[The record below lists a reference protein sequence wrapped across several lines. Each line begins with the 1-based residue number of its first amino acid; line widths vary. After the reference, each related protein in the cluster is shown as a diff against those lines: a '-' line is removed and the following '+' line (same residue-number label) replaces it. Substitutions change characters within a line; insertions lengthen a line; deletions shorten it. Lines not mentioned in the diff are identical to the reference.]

1 MPLDLSKIPGA
12 EMTSPGQ
19 VAAHATLLFYG
30 PHGCGKSTLAASASA
45 VEDLKPVL
53 ALDFE
58 GSMAVAKDL
67 YDDVDVV
74 RLSDWNTS
82 KQVLDQVINQKH
94 GYRTVILDPVN
105 ALQTQ
110 MKSEMLRRQALKRQ
124 LVQEEAAGKRV
135 DQQLK
140 KQLEGVYYS
149 EKTNNS
155 MGESGITE
163 SDWGVLG
170 DTMATIL
177 DKYTN
182 APFLTIF
189 TAHTV
194 YDDKLRK
201 VTPLMGGNIGKKAL
215 DRVPY
220 ITGYMEMRPT
230 DDKGTQ
236 MPAMWFRNAK
246 VGNVTAEAKDRSRS
260 LGNGLMDPTMSKIWA
275 SINAS
280 NTEKGSET
288 HE

>member
-12 EMTSPGQ
+12 HLSSPDQ

-30 PHGCGKSTLAASASA
+30 PPGCGKSTLAASAA
-45 VEDLKPVL
+45 DVEDLTPVL

-58 GSMAVAKDL
+58 GSMAVAKGL
-67 YDDVDVV
+67 YDGVDVV

-82 KQVLDQVINQKH
+82 KQVLDQVINQQH

-110 MKSEMLRRQALKRQ
+110 MKTEMLRRQALKRQ
-124 LVQEEAAGKRV
+124 LIHDEAAGRPV

-170 DTMATIL
+170 DTMATLL

-194 YDDKLRK
+194 YDEKLRK

-220 ITGYMEMRPT
+220 ITGYMEMRT
-230 DDKGTQ
+230 VDDQGTQ
-236 MPAMWFRNAK
+236 APAMWFRNTK

-260 LGNGLMDPTMSKIWA
+260 LGPGFTNPSMTHIWN
-275 SINAS
+275 SINA
-280 NTEKGSET
+280 EKGEDA
-288 HE
+288 

>member
-12 EMTSPGQ
+12 HLSSPDQ

-30 PHGCGKSTLAASASA
+30 PAGCGKSTLAASAS
-45 VEDLKPVL
+45 VVQDLKPVL

-58 GSMAVAKDL
+58 GSMAVAKGV

-94 GYRTVILDPVN
+94 GYRTVILDPIN

-124 LVQEEAAGKRV
+124 LLHEEAAGRPV

-149 EKTNNS
+149 ERTNNS

-170 DTMATIL
+170 DTMATLL

-189 TAHTV
+189 TAHTT
-194 YDDKLRK
+194 YDNKRGK
-201 VTPLMGGNIGKKAL
+201 VTPLMGGNIGKIAL

-220 ITGYMEMRPT
+220 ITGYMEMRAT

-236 MPAMWFRNAK
+236 VPAVWFRNTK

-260 LGNGLMDPTMSKIWA
+260 LGPGLMNPTMSHIWD

-280 NTEKGSET
+280 NDEKGDET